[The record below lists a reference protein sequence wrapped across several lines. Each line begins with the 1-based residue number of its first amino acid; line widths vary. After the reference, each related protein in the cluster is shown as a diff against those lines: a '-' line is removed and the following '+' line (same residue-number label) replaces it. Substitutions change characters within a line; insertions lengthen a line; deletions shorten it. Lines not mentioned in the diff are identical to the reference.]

1 MFMLQMLGQTT
12 RWLLIWIYFVCIIC
26 LAGALLGILSHLLF
40 GFCFMN
46 DPDYW
51 HLARF
56 GFSNGVRYGGVWS
69 GGSSVVF
76 CVIIARKEHMQRKI

>member
-1 MFMLQMLGQTT
+1 MHMLSIVSHIIS
-12 RWLLIWIYFVCIIC
+12 WVPIWIYFVIIIC
-26 LAGALLGILSHLLF
+26 LTGVLLGILSHLLF

-69 GGSSVVF
+69 GGLSVVL
-76 CVIIARKEHMQRKI
+76 CVILARKEHM

>member
-1 MFMLQMLGQTT
+1 MHMLSIVSHII
-12 RWLLIWIYFVCIIC
+12 RWVSIWIYFVIIIC
-26 LAGALLGILSHLLF
+26 LAGVLLGMLSHLLF

-56 GFSNGVRYGGVWS
+56 GFSNGLRYGGVWS
-69 GGSSVVF
+69 GGLSVVL
-76 CVIIARKEHMQRKI
+76 CVILARKEHM